1 MLTYNKRAHFRRNF
15 RIGEATAKPFAVSR
29 TVELSR
35 ASNFVTFRK
44 LTGVVLNELNSAAVD
59 RQRDK
64 RHV

>member
-15 RIGEATAKPFAVSR
+15 RIGETTAKPFAVSR
-29 TVELSR
+29 TVELSW

-44 LTGVVLNELNSAAVD
+44 LTGVVNELNSAAVD